1 MAIDAQIADAFAR
14 GITPP
19 EIQSI
24 VDWAESNYYLPP
36 ESAAEPGLI
45 SFDRTPYAK
54 GILSVLDGDEPGI
67 DEVAL
72 MMAAQLA
79 KTTILLSFLGKVCAT
94 PGEGAPILF
103 MLPSVEVA
111 EMISKER
118 FTPMIQVCPALQRAL
133 IDNRRNATGQTVLQK
148 RFTNGTIVNF
158 VSASVSNSVASR
170 PVKYLLADEISRFS
184 ATAGKDGNPLSLG
197 MKRLSTF
204 KGNGALAVVTSTP
217 LLSGICE
224 MERHWLGSDQ
234 RKYFV
239 PCPHCQF
246 TQTLEFERITWTDD
260 DWTTASYACPECGV
274 CWTEADR
281 LEAIANGEWIKTRP
295 EVRDVAGFHL
305 SGLYSPWVGSWTN
318 AAREYITSRGD
329 PMLEQVFTNTFL
341 GLPHKSADLE
351 TTEQDVIDRME
362 AISLDP
368 VPADVLALT
377 SGCDVQRDRIEVLT
391 VGWSERQAYV
401 LDHTVIHGDTS
412 GADVWN
418 ELHEFLSV
426 SYQHELGNEISRDCS
441 GIDSGYLTQ
450 TVMDFV
456 TAHPGGGYYALKGVA
471 GERLI
476 IDKSKQKRKNGE
488 QLWIVGVD
496 DAKTQLMERLKI
508 QGRDQHGYIHIADMG
523 LNKAEFAKQ
532 MLSEY
537 RDVTFT
543 AGRPVMKWIRKKGT
557 DAEVLD
563 TMVYALAMRTLLK
576 PNWDRRAAELTRIK
590 TPEQKAETEVDWGAA
605 ASSFG

>member
-1 MAIDAQIADAFAR
+1 MIDAGLAEAFVR

-19 EIQSI
+19 EVQSLLS
-24 VDWAESNYYLPP
+24 WAENNYYLPP

-45 SFDRTPYAK
+45 SFDRTPYSK
-54 GILSVLDGDEPGI
+54 GILDVLDGKEPNI
-67 DEVAL
+67 DQVAL

-79 KTTILLSFLGKVCAT
+79 KTTILLAFLGKVCAT

-103 MLPSVEVA
+103 MLPSIEVA

-118 FTPMIQVCPALQRAL
+118 FAPMIQVCPALQRGL
-133 IDNRRNATGQTVLQK
+133 VDNRRNATGQTTLQK

-184 ATAGKDGNPLSLG
+184 ATAGKDGNPLALG

-204 KGNGALAVVTSTP
+204 KGNGALSIVTSTP

-224 MERHWLGSDQ
+224 IERHWLASDK

-239 PCPHCQF
+239 PCPHCSF
-246 TQTLEFERITWTDD
+246 TQTLEFERITWEGD
-260 DWTTASYACPECGV
+260 DWETATYSCPECGV

-281 LEAIANGEWIKTRP
+281 LKAIADGEWIRTAP
-295 EVRDVAGFHL
+295 EVRDVAGFQL
-305 SGLYSPWVGSWTN
+305 NGLYSPWVGSWSN
-318 AAREYITSRGD
+318 AAREFISSRGD

-341 GLPHKSADLE
+341 GQPHKSADLE
-351 TTEQDVIDRME
+351 ITEQDVIDRMS

-368 VPADVLALT
+368 VPKEVLALT

-391 VGWSERQAYV
+391 VGWSEHQAYF

-412 GADVWN
+412 GDVVWN
-418 ELHEFLSV
+418 DLHEFLSMT
-426 SYQHELGNEISRDCS
+426 YQHELGETIKRDCT

-456 TAHPGGGYYALKGVA
+456 TSHPGGSYYALKGVS

-476 IDKSKQKRKNGE
+476 IDKSKQKRKNNE
-488 QLWIVGVD
+488 QLWLVGVD
-496 DAKTQLMERLKI
+496 SAKTNVMERLKI
-508 QGRDQHGYIHIADMG
+508 SDREAHGYIHIADMA
-523 LNKAEFAKQ
+523 LNKLEFAKQ
-532 MLSEY
+532 LLSEY
-537 RDVTFT
+537 RDVSFV
-543 AGRPVMKWIRKKGT
+543 AGRPVLKWVRKKGT

-563 TMVYALAMRTLLK
+563 TAVYASAMRTLLK
-576 PNWDRRAAELTRIK
+576 PNWANREIALTRVK
-590 TPEQKAETEVDWGAA
+590 TAEQKAATTTDWGAA
-605 ASSFG
+605 ALSFD